1 MVLAIS
7 TKYANTIAT
16 ALSFISSMCLLLVNL
31 GTPIIRQIYV
41 VSFDGTAKFQGGIY
55 VLFGI
60 YGNCTEPLPPF
71 EVGCTKSGLDD
82 DFYIS
87 NGSTKFLLSMHAIAM
102 GGQIDLFLKAK
113 YTVEHPP
120 FHGGTTKL
128 GASGFTLVVIPLVFS
143 FLSVFAFYIGGQSTT
158 EGGGVDRSNG
168 NGNMSTGITKQPSVS
183 EYSPSYLYND
193 QQHVI

>member
-1 MVLAIS
+1 
-7 TKYANTIAT
+7 
-16 ALSFISSMCLLLVNL
+16 
-31 GTPIIRQIYV
+31 
-41 VSFDGTAKFQGGIY
+41 
-55 VLFGI
+55 
-60 YGNCTEPLPPF
+60 
-71 EVGCTKSGLDD
+71 
-82 DFYIS
+82 
-87 NGSTKFLLSMHAIAM
+87 MHAIGVITSFILFCIGIYARHGHIKYKRVTWVFALFSSFVILLAM

-158 EGGGVDRSNG
+158 EGGGIDRSNG
-168 NGNMSTGITKQPSVS
+168 NGNMGTGITKQPSVS

-193 QQHVI
+193 QQHAI